1 MSDDM
6 VMVTISKKAASKQIK
21 RKAKTFAVPET
32 TNIVSVIGSDTYL
45 GAHMVKH
52 LSAYAKTVYG
62 FSQEK
67 DFNFSAKPIAE
78 HGGTGL
84 AFPPHPILSDWLFV
98 CIEPRIG
105 FQKYTSRIWKLYEY
119 LSKQRFHGE
128 LCLFSS
134 LEICRD
140 ELISTESP
148 IDPCSEEA
156 VCLAT
161 AENILRMMQYQV
173 GNEVFPHI
181 IRVGD
186 VYGDEIGLNNTPGI
200 INGFVHEA
208 ETNHSISDLGIASR
222 TFTHISDVCDLT
234 VKLMSTGFC
243 PDIVVIPGEN
253 MTIRE
258 AAEMIAEKYDVPVY
272 HKINSLVDIITAENE
287 RAELKFTLKSWV
299 KERVLV

>member
-6 VMVTISKKAASKQIK
+6 VMVTFSKINASNQAG
-21 RKAKTFAVPET
+21 RNAGTFAVPET

-52 LSAYAKTVYG
+52 LSEYAKTVYG

-67 DFNFSAKPIAE
+67 DFIFSAKPITE

-119 LSKQRFHGE
+119 LSKQSFHGE

-186 VYGDEIGLNNTPGI
+186 VYGDEIGLNNIPGI

-208 ETNHSISDLGIASR
+208 ETNHSISDLGMAWR
-222 TFTHISDVCDLT
+222 TFTHIFDVCNRT
-234 VKLMSTGFC
+234 VKLMSTGIC
-243 PDIVVIPGEN
+243 PDIAVIPGEN

-258 AAEMIAEKYDVPVY
+258 AAKIIAERYDVPLY
-272 HKINSLVDIITAENE
+272 QKSNSLVDVITAENE
-287 RAELKFTLKSWV
+287 RADLKFTLKSWV

>member
-1 MSDDM
+1 M
-6 VMVTISKKAASKQIK
+6 VMVTTSKKLDLK
-21 RKAKTFAVPET
+21 RTGSKAKTFVVPEN
-32 TNIVSVIGSDTYL
+32 TNIVSVIGADTYL
-45 GAHMVKH
+45 GAHMIKH

-62 FSQEK
+62 FPQEK
-67 DFNFSAKPIAE
+67 DFKFSAKPITE
-78 HGGTGL
+78 HRENRL

-98 CIEPRIG
+98 CIDPRIG

-119 LSKQRFHGE
+119 LSKQSFHGE

-134 LEICRD
+134 LEVCRD

-148 IDPCSEEA
+148 IDPCSEEV

-173 GNEVFPHI
+173 GNDVSPHI

-186 VYGDEIGLNNTPGI
+186 VYGDEIGLNNIPGI

-208 ETNHSISDLGIASR
+208 EINHTISDLGMAWR
-222 TFTHISDVCDLT
+222 TFTHISDVCNRT
-234 VKLMSTGFC
+234 VKLMSTGIC
-243 PDIVVIPGEN
+243 PDIAVIPGEN

-258 AAEMIAEKYDVPVY
+258 AAKIIAERYDVPLY
-272 HKINSLVDIITAENE
+272 QKSNSLVDVITAENE
-287 RAELKFTLKSWV
+287 RADLKFTLKSWV

>member
-1 MSDDM
+1 M
-6 VMVTISKKAASKQIK
+6 
-21 RKAKTFAVPET
+21 
-32 TNIVSVIGSDTYL
+32 
-45 GAHMVKH
+45 
-52 LSAYAKTVYG
+52 
-62 FSQEK
+62 
-67 DFNFSAKPIAE
+67 
-78 HGGTGL
+78 
-84 AFPPHPILSDWLFV
+84 
-98 CIEPRIG
+98 
-105 FQKYTSRIWKLYEY
+105 
-119 LSKQRFHGE
+119 
-128 LCLFSS
+128 
-134 LEICRD
+134 
-140 ELISTESP
+140 
-148 IDPCSEEA
+148 
-156 VCLAT
+156 AT

-258 AAEMIAEKYDVPVY
+258 AAKIIAERYDVPLY

>member
-1 MSDDM
+1 
-6 VMVTISKKAASKQIK
+6 MVTFSKINASNQAG
-21 RKAKTFAVPET
+21 RNAGTFAVPET

-52 LSAYAKTVYG
+52 LSVYAKTVYG

-67 DFNFSAKPIAE
+67 DFNFSAKPITE

-119 LSKQRFHGE
+119 LSKQSFHGE

-161 AENILRMMQYQV
+161 AENILQMMQYQV

-208 ETNHSISDLGIASR
+208 ETNHSISDSGMASR

-234 VKLMSTGFC
+234 VKLISTGFC
-243 PDIVVIPGEN
+243 PDIAIIPGEN

-272 HKINSLVDIITAENE
+272 HKSNSLVDIITAENE
-287 RAELKFTLKSWV
+287 RVELKYSLKSWV
-299 KERVLV
+299 KERALV